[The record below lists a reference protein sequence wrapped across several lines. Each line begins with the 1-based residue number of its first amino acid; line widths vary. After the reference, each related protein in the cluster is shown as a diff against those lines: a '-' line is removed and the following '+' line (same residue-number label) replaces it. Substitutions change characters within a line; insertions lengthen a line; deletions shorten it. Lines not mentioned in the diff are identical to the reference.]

1 MSHTLDK
8 QITQGKNTMDTKERE
23 EYKRQIQEYLDKG
36 GKITKCEPEARTA
49 EITYKFQRGRKKAQ
63 PKEEDSE

>member
-1 MSHTLDK
+1 MDK
-8 QITQGKNTMDTKERE
+8 AERD

-49 EITYKFQRGRKKAQ
+49 DITYKFQRGRKKAQ
-63 PKEEDSE
+63 SKEEDSE